1 MTGRARFTAEELAR
15 MDAYAEKAAKLSP
28 DQLAKLCTKY
38 RTGNHPHKDE
48 ILDALYTAL
57 SGR

>member
-1 MTGRARFTAEELAR
+1 MTGRSRFTAEELAR
-15 MDAYAEKAAKLSP
+15 MDDYAEKAAKLAP
-28 DQLAKLCTKY
+28 DQLAQLGAKY